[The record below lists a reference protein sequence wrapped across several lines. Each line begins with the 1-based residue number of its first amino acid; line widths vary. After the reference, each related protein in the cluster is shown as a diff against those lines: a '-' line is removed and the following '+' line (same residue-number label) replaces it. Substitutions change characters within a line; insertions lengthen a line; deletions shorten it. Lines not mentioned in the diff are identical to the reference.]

1 MFNERNIRIEATIS
15 VFQLSVEHFQRTL
28 NHGITIN
35 DSKKAYNAMLKARN
49 ELYDAIGGME
59 DYKYQVTEGETNE

>member
-1 MFNERNIRIEATIS
+1 MLNKRNIRIEATIS
-15 VFQLSVEHFQRTL
+15 VFQLAVEHFKHSL
-28 NHGITIN
+28 DHGITMN

-59 DYKYQVTEGETNE
+59 DYKYNLNEGD